1 MIYYLRCTFLI
12 KGVHG
17 GKFLIKGVRT
27 KRIGEQK
34 VSHVQRTPQ
43 KCTPKSIK
51 TYTEAYT
58 IKNDNL
64 KIFPN
69 IILICKHGK
78 DFTYSDSPNL
88 PPCRGRE
95 SMQAVFIQYAQAH

>member
-12 KGVHG
+12 KD
-17 GKFLIKGVRT
+17 VRT
-27 KRIGEQK
+27 KRIGERK

-58 IKNDNL
+58 IKN
-64 KIFPN
+64 IYP
-69 IILICKHGK
+69 
-78 DFTYSDSPNL
+78 
-88 PPCRGRE
+88 
-95 SMQAVFIQYAQAH
+95 